1 MLSNSE
7 KLQKPFWST
16 WELRIYCTYNFNLSN
31 KPSGAAVV
39 VEIVAVD
46 GGVGAPVVVFV
57 GAPVVVLWKAMKES
71 VECLWWK
78 RT

>member
-1 MLSNSE
+1 
-7 KLQKPFWST
+7 
-16 WELRIYCTYNFNLSN
+16 LRIYCTYNFNLSN

-57 GAPVVVLWKAMKES
+57 GAPVVVL
-71 VECLWWK
+71 
-78 RT
+78 